1 MQELI
6 MCDFSLQ
13 HVASRPA
20 KVGDKLVTT
29 NFGTGT
35 HGFAPE
41 GQKQPMVPQDL
52 VAVCLLPGTELAFDH
67 GIGSRGYIFPKE
79 RKTTVARF
87 TQVKKDIPHVHHDAL
102 ELPDGEIVMLTILL
116 EGQTA
121 TVLQLPAAPKTVE
134 EAEAQRRV
142 EVVG

>member
-1 MQELI
+1 

-35 HGFAPE
+35 NGFMPAD
-41 GQKQPMVPQDL
+41 QASDQSK
-52 VAVCLLPGTELAFDH
+52 VAVCLLPGTELAFENV
-67 GIGSRGYIFPKE
+67 IESRSYLYPKT
-79 RKTTVARF
+79 RTTKVARF
-87 TQVKKDIPHVHHDAL
+87 TQIDKDVLCAHHDAL
-102 ELPDGEIVMLTILL
+102 ELPDGEIVKLTALV
-116 EGQTA
+116 EDQKA
-121 TVLQLPAAPKTVE
+121 TVLQLPAAPKTKE

-142 EVVG
+142 AFVG

>member
-1 MQELI
+1 

-35 HGFAPE
+35 NGFAE
-41 GQKQPMVPQDL
+41 ADQKIACRPGEPDNL
-52 VAVCLLPGTELAFDH
+52 VAVCLLPGTELAFESV
-67 GIGSRGYIFPKE
+67 IESRSYLYPKT
-79 RKTTVARF
+79 RTTKVARF
-87 TQVKKDIPHVHHDAL
+87 TQIDKDILCAHHDAL
-102 ELPDGEIVMLTILL
+102 ELPDGEIVKLTVLT

-121 TVLQLPAAPKTVE
+121 TVLQLPAAPKNEKEV
-134 EAEAQRRV
+134 EAQRRV
-142 EVVG
+142 AFVG